1 MFREEVED
9 EKEMEFA
16 GENLSSR
23 GVCGKVSRG
32 EKG

>member
-9 EKEMEFA
+9 EKEKEFA
-16 GENLSSR
+16 GGNPSSR
-23 GVCGKVSRG
+23 GFCGKVSRG